1 MNTVDSPVIT
11 TAAGAVR
18 GRLEGGVAVFRG
30 IPFAQPPV
38 GEARFAAP
46 RPVRRWD
53 GVREAFAF
61 GPPPPQESMV
71 PGAAV
76 PRDSADDGDWLTV
89 NVWTPAPD
97 PAARRPVMVWIYGGA
112 YKFGSADDPAYN
124 GCRIAREGEVV
135 VVTLNY
141 RLGIEGFARI
151 EGAPANR
158 GLLDQVAALHWV
170 QENIAAFGGD
180 PEQVTLFGESAGAG
194 SLAALMAMP
203 RASGL
208 FRRAIA
214 QSLPGTY
221 FSDALA
227 ADIAAVLAG
236 GLGLRPTVDDLSAV
250 DPGKL
255 PEAGA
260 VLTGTMRAYE
270 DRWGPVAHTPTPFS
284 PVVDGDVLPVDPWHA
299 LASGAAREVDLI
311 VGHNRDE
318 YRLFLALG
326 GQLGRITDDQA
337 AQALRLFG
345 PGPDAERAYREA
357 YPEASAERLCEL
369 VQSDWLFRM
378 PSLRLAEAHAA
389 GGGRAHVYEL
399 TWAAPANG
407 GFLGAC
413 HGLDVPMV
421 FGNSSGFG
429 SDLLGSTPPA
439 EAGALSA
446 RFRSAW
452 TAFASTGDPGWPAY
466 DTERRLVQI
475 FDTEPAVA
483 SYPEEASRRLWQH
496 HTFGVLPLVSR
507 R

>member
-1 MNTVDSPVIT
+1 
-11 TAAGAVR
+11 
-18 GRLEGGVAVFRG
+18 
-30 IPFAQPPV
+30 
-38 GEARFAAP
+38 
-46 RPVRRWD
+46 
-53 GVREAFAF
+53 
-61 GPPPPQESMV
+61 
-71 PGAAV
+71 
-76 PRDSADDGDWLTV
+76 
-89 NVWTPAPD
+89 
-97 PAARRPVMVWIYGGA
+97 
-112 YKFGSADDPAYN
+112 
-124 GCRIAREGEVV
+124 
-135 VVTLNY
+135 
-141 RLGIEGFARI
+141 
-151 EGAPANR
+151 
-158 GLLDQVAALHWV
+158 
-170 QENIAAFGGD
+170 
-180 PEQVTLFGESAGAG
+180 
-194 SLAALMAMP
+194 
-203 RASGL
+203 
-208 FRRAIA
+208 
-214 QSLPGTY
+214 
-221 FSDALA
+221 
-227 ADIAAVLAG
+227 
-236 GLGLRPTVDDLSAV
+236 
-250 DPGKL
+250 
-255 PEAGA
+255 
-260 VLTGTMRAYE
+260 
-270 DRWGPVAHTPTPFS
+270 
-284 PVVDGDVLPVDPWHA
+284 
-299 LASGAAREVDLI
+299 VDLI